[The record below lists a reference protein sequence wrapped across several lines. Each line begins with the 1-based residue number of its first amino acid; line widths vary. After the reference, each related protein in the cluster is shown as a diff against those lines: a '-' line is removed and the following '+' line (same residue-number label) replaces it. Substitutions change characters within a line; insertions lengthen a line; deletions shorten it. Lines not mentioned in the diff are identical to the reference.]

1 MPFVSLRQRHLCD
14 IKKLWLQA
22 RRYLAQLPPW
32 FAARQCN
39 SIILELPAVP
49 TAQEPSV
56 KPGGAAGPLQTE
68 LTAFKYGPARYHE
81 SAVIA
86 IFTGPHTD
94 DVAAAAAV
102 LVSVLFVW
110 MAGESSVFSGA
121 AADGGTYAGG
131 GSGPPGGAAP
141 GVPPIWGRGGG
152 PAEGCR
158 KISVTASTVVSD
170 VPTGLNDL
178 TAFRENTSSRA
189 A

>member
-1 MPFVSLRQRHLCD
+1 M
-14 IKKLWLQA
+14 
-22 RRYLAQLPPW
+22 
-32 FAARQCN
+32 
-39 SIILELPAVP
+39 
-49 TAQEPSV
+49 QEPSV
-56 KPGGAAGPLQTE
+56 NPGGAAGPLQTE

-94 DVAAAAAV
+94 DVAAAA

-121 AADGGTYAGG
+121 AADRGTYAGG

-141 GVPPIWGRGGG
+141 DVPPNWGRGGE
-152 PAEGCR
+152 PAEGYR
-158 KISVTASTVVSD
+158 KISVTTSTVVSD

-178 TAFRENTSSRA
+178 TAFRENTSSMA